1 MKSTALRQ
9 ALTKTHKD
17 KQVSETSYQQQAL
30 AGATGVELIVAL
42 YDGAIRFL
50 YRAIQ
55 CVEEDDVHGRRIAVK
70 KVIDI
75 LMYLQ
80 ARLRPEMGASV
91 AASLADFY
99 ATMFTMTLE
108 ASHLE
113 SVEQFQEVIAFVCNV
128 REAWVVV
135 ARDPEAGRVLP
146 RELRTRE
153 EKFVLPANT
162 QTVTDVAVA
171 SRWLA

>member
-1 MKSTALRQ
+1 MSQ
-9 ALTKTHKD
+9 
-17 KQVSETSYQQQAL
+17 SSYQKQAL

-70 KVIDI
+70 KVVDI

-80 ARLRPEMGASV
+80 ARLRPDVGGS
-91 AASLADFY
+91 AATALSDFY
-99 ATMFTMTLE
+99 AAMFTMVLE
-108 ASHLE
+108 ASHYA
-113 SVEQFQEVIAFVCNV
+113 SKEQFLEVIACVRNV
-128 REAWVVV
+128 RDAWVIV
-135 ARDPEAGRVLP
+135 AKDPAAGRVLP

-153 EKFVLPANT
+153 EKMLPVQAM
-162 QTVTDVAVA
+162 QSAEA
-171 SRWLA
+171 QSGSRWSA

>member
-1 MKSTALRQ
+1 M
-9 ALTKTHKD
+9 D
-17 KQVSETSYQQQAL
+17 KRMEEMSYQQQTL
-30 AGATGVELIVAL
+30 AGATGVELIIAL
-42 YDGAIRFL
+42 YDGLIRFL
-50 YRAIQ
+50 YRAMQ
-55 CVEEDDVHGRRIAVK
+55 CVEEKDVHGRRVAVK
-70 KVIDI
+70 KAIDI

-80 ARLRPEMGASV
+80 ARLRPDVGGTV

-99 ATMFTMTLE
+99 STMFTMTLE

-113 SVEQFQEVIAFVCNV
+113 SKEQFEQVISLVRNV

-135 ARDPEAGRVLP
+135 ARDPEAGKVLP

-153 EKFVLPANT
+153 EKFLPASA
-162 QTVTDVAVA
+162 VPVASGEPGP

>member
-1 MKSTALRQ
+1 M
-9 ALTKTHKD
+9 D
-17 KQVSETSYQQQAL
+17 KMSYQQQAL

-42 YDGAIRFL
+42 YDGLIRFL
-50 YRAIQ
+50 YRAMQ
-55 CVEEDDVHGRRIAVK
+55 SVEENDVHGRRVAVK
-70 KVIDI
+70 KAIDI

-80 ARLRPEMGASV
+80 ARLRPDVGGSV

-99 ATMFTMTLE
+99 STMFTMTLE

-113 SVEQFQEVIAFVCNV
+113 SKEQFLEVISFVRNV

-153 EKFVLPANT
+153 EKFLPLSDGRPAIGEPG
-162 QTVTDVAVA
+162 V
-171 SRWLA
+171 SRWSA

>member
-1 MKSTALRQ
+1 M
-9 ALTKTHKD
+9 
-17 KQVSETSYQQQAL
+17 SETSYQQQAL
-30 AGATGVELIVAL
+30 VGATGVEMIIAL
-42 YDGAIRFL
+42 YDGALRFL
-50 YRAIQ
+50 YRAMQ
-55 CVEEDDVHGRRIAVK
+55 CVEEDDVYGRRLAVK

-80 ARLRPEMGASV
+80 ARLRPELGGSV
-91 AASLADFY
+91 ASSLSDFY

-113 SVEQFQEVIAFVCNV
+113 SVEQFQEVIAFVRNV

-153 EKFVLPANT
+153 EKFVPPSNT
-162 QTVTDVAVA
+162 QMAADAAVV

>member
-1 MKSTALRQ
+1 MGAK
-9 ALTKTHKD
+9 
-17 KQVSETSYQQQAL
+17 VNETSYQQQAL
-30 AGATGVELIVAL
+30 VGATGIELVIAL

-50 YRAIQ
+50 YRAMQ
-55 CVEEDDVHGRRIAVK
+55 CVEENDVRGRRVAVK
-70 KVIDI
+70 KVLDI

-80 ARLRPEMGASV
+80 ARLRPDLGGAV

-99 ATMFTMTLE
+99 SAMFTMTLE

-113 SVEQFQEVIAFVCNV
+113 SKEQFEEIISFVRNV

-135 ARDPEAGRVLP
+135 ARDPEAGKVLP

-153 EKFVLPANT
+153 EKFVSAAAVPAAS
-162 QTVTDVAVA
+162 DDAGA
-171 SRWLA
+171 SRWSA

>member
-1 MKSTALRQ
+1 MDGS
-9 ALTKTHKD
+9 
-17 KQVSETSYQQQAL
+17 SYQQQAL
-30 AGATGVELIVAL
+30 AGATGVELVVAL
-42 YDGAIRFL
+42 YDGVIRFL

-55 CVEEDDVHGRRIAVK
+55 CVEEGDVHGRRIAVK
-70 KVIDI
+70 KAIDI

-80 ARLRPEMGASV
+80 ARLRPDLGGVV

-113 SVEQFQEVIAFVCNV
+113 SKEQFEEVIGFICNV

-135 ARDPEAGRVLP
+135 ARDPEAGKVLP

-153 EKFVLPANT
+153 ERCVQPAE
-162 QTVTDVAVA
+162 VYSSGDAA
-171 SRWLA
+171 ALSWSA

>member
-1 MKSTALRQ
+1 M
-9 ALTKTHKD
+9 
-17 KQVSETSYQQQAL
+17 SESSYQQQAL
-30 AGATGVELIVAL
+30 VGATGVELVIAL
-42 YDGAIRFL
+42 YDGMIRFL
-50 YRAIQ
+50 YRAMQ
-55 CVEEDDVHGRRIAVK
+55 CVEEDDVYGRRLAVK

-80 ARLRPEMGASV
+80 ARLRPELGGSV
-91 AASLADFY
+91 ASSLSDFY

-113 SVEQFQEVIAFVCNV
+113 SVEQFQEVIAFVRNV

-153 EKFVLPANT
+153 EKFVPPSNT
-162 QTVTDVAVA
+162 QMEADAAVV

>member
-1 MKSTALRQ
+1 M
-9 ALTKTHKD
+9 
-17 KQVSETSYQQQAL
+17 SETSYQQQAL
-30 AGATGVELIVAL
+30 VGATGVELVVAL

-50 YRAIQ
+50 YRAMQ
-55 CVEEDDVHGRRIAVK
+55 CVEEDDVRGRRIAVK

-113 SVEQFQEVIAFVCNV
+113 SVEQFQEVIGFVRNV

-135 ARDPEAGRVLP
+135 ARDPEAGKVLP

-153 EKFVLPANT
+153 EKFVLPSNT
-162 QTVTDVAVA
+162 PLPTDSAVA

>member
-1 MKSTALRQ
+1 M
-9 ALTKTHKD
+9 
-17 KQVSETSYQQQAL
+17 SETSYQQQAL

-50 YRAIQ
+50 YRAMQ
-55 CVEEDDVHGRRIAVK
+55 CVEEGDVHGRRIAVK
-70 KVIDI
+70 KVLDI

-80 ARLRPEMGASV
+80 ARLRPDRGASV
-91 AASLADFY
+91 ATSLADFY

-108 ASHLE
+108 ASHIE
-113 SVEQFQEVIAFVCNV
+113 SVEQFQEVIGLVRNV

-153 EKFVLPANT
+153 ERFVP
-162 QTVTDVAVA
+162 QTEVYAPVGEAAA
-171 SRWLA
+171 SGWSA

>member
-1 MKSTALRQ
+1 MEEMTY
-9 ALTKTHKD
+9 
-17 KQVSETSYQQQAL
+17 EQQTL

-42 YDGAIRFL
+42 YDGLIRFL
-50 YRAIQ
+50 YRAMQ
-55 CVEEDDVHGRRIAVK
+55 CVEEKDIRGRRVAVK
-70 KVIDI
+70 KAVDI

-80 ARLRPEMGASV
+80 ARLRPDVGGTV

-99 ATMFTMTLE
+99 STMFTMTLE

-113 SVEQFQEVIAFVCNV
+113 SKEQFEEVISLVRNV

-135 ARDPEAGRVLP
+135 ARDPEAGKVLP

-153 EKFVLPANT
+153 EKFLPPA
-162 QTVTDVAVA
+162 AVSAASGEVGA
-171 SRWLA
+171 SRWSA

>member
-1 MKSTALRQ
+1 M
-9 ALTKTHKD
+9 
-17 KQVSETSYQQQAL
+17 SYQDQSL
-30 AGATGVELIVAL
+30 SGATGVELVLAL

-55 CVEEDDVHGRRIAVK
+55 CVEEDDVRGRRIAVK
-70 KVIDI
+70 KVLDI

-80 ARLRPEMGASV
+80 ARLRPDLGGPV
-91 AASLADFY
+91 AVSLADFY

-113 SVEQFQEVIAFVCNV
+113 SKEQFEEVIGFVRNV

-153 EKFVLPANT
+153 ERFVPQAE
-162 QTVTDVAVA
+162 VDA
-171 SRWLA
+171 SVGEAAASSWSA